1 MTKRLA
7 LLALG
12 VCCVS
17 FSLNAAETPVSYTKD
32 IEPVLKKN
40 CLGCHMP
47 SNKQSGLL
55 LTSYPE
61 FQKGGNKGPGFT
73 NVVGYLTGE
82 RQPRMPFGGKPIAD
96 ETINIFK
103 RWIAAGAEDDT
114 ALAGAQARVVAKP
127 PAVYGAPPP
136 IMATAFSPDGKL
148 FAVGGYREI
157 LVHEFGGKLLA
168 RLPGES
174 MRIHSLA
181 FSPDGKLLAAVGGDP
196 AVSGELQIWDV
207 ASRKQTASVVASND
221 TFFGVSFSPD
231 GSKIAFA
238 GADKSIRLYDAATG
252 KEIRKMD
259 HHEEWVFAT
268 VFGIDGKRMVS
279 VGRDRAAKLTEV
291 ETGRFIENINLLKEP
306 LTAVARHP
314 KKDWIAIGG
323 QERVPYLYKMDRPR
337 AMRIADDS
345 TLIRKFEKQDGP
357 IMSLAISPDGQHLAV
372 SAEVGPVR
380 IYNLETGELEA
391 KCTGHEG
398 AVYALVFHPAGK
410 ELLTAGY
417 DGIVRSYDSGG
428 KMLKAFAPVPLEKP
442 IVARNE

>member
-7 LLALG
+7 LSALG

-17 FSLNAAETPVSYTKD
+17 FALNAAETPVSYTKD

-61 FQKGGNKGPGFT
+61 FQKGGNKGPGFA
-73 NVVGYLTGE
+73 NVAGYLTGE

-96 ETINIFK
+96 ETINVFK
-103 RWIAAGAEDDT
+103 RWIAEGAKDDT

-127 PAVYGAPPP
+127 PELYGAPPP

-268 VFGIDGKRMVS
+268 VFGIDGKRLVS

-306 LTAVARHP
+306 LTAVTRHP

-417 DGIVRSYDSGG
+417 DGIVRSYDFGG